1 MAAQL
6 ARQGDV
12 RFLSQSEFPLKT
24 RSEPSLVL
32 RVSSSRALTASEDL
46 GVDSVGCRTRT
57 GSQPSRSSRQ
67 PGSSIFLISSHR
79 RWSTTLSSLLTLL
92 LVCPSS
98 CDIVT
103 PPDEREGLRRG
114 GELQIATK
122 FSITCETLSSFPL
135 LYLGLDTPYLL
146 TEDDA

>member
-1 MAAQL
+1 MN
-6 ARQGDV
+6 G
-12 RFLSQSEFPLKT
+12 
-24 RSEPSLVL
+24 
-32 RVSSSRALTASEDL
+32 LTAVTFEASTWFVDFSDFLAKALVED
-46 GVDSVGCRTRT
+46 
-57 GSQPSRSSRQ
+57 
-67 PGSSIFLISSHR
+67 I
-79 RWSTTLSSLLTLL
+79 SSLLTLL